1 MKRSHGLFAALAA
14 TLLAAW
20 WAAGLEEGGDA
31 PAGGRK
37 PRDLRRAPSAPRL
50 DAASLAAPLRAS
62 PAAGAEEAGNLF
74 PVRSFQPPPPPPA
87 PPEPPPRPVA
97 PPLPYRYGGMLDDG
111 GAPAAFVMERDQLR
125 VVRAGD
131 MLDGR
136 YRVTGVS
143 RRRIDF
149 LYLPLNETQSL
160 MTGALQ

>member
-1 MKRSHGLFAALAA
+1 MKRAHGLFAALAA

-20 WAAGLEEGGDA
+20 WAAGLEEGDEV
-31 PAGGRK
+31 PAAGRK
-37 PRDLRRAPSAPRL
+37 PRDVRRAPSAPRL
-50 DAASLAAPLRAS
+50 DVASLAAPLRVS
-62 PAAGAEEAGNLF
+62 PAAGAEAGANLF
-74 PVRSFQPPPPPPA
+74 PERSFQPPPA
-87 PPEPPPRPVA
+87 PPGPPPRPVA

-111 GAPAAFVMERDQLR
+111 GAPAAFVMERDELR

-143 RRRIDF
+143 RSRIDF